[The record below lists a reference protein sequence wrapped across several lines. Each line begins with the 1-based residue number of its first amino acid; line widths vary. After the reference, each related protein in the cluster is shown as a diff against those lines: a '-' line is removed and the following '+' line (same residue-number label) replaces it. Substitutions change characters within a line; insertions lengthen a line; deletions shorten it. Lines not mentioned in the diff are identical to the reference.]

1 MLGTEN
7 AQLCSKTG
15 SKRQG
20 RLETGVKRV
29 VEFKMGAGAFERLET
44 WKRSEMIGDGRRWL
58 VTRQNAWWCL
68 KVSPSAQKQLKMRV
82 NTRKCIRK
90 KRLG

>member
-29 VEFKMGAGAFERLET
+29 VEFKMGAGALNG
-44 WKRSEMIGDGRRWL
+44 WKRSEMVGDGRRWL

-68 KVSPSAQKQLKMRV
+68 KVSLSAQKQLKMCV
-82 NTRKCIRK
+82 NTRKWVFSS
-90 KRLG
+90 

>member
-20 RLETGVKRV
+20 RLETLGNNW
-29 VEFKMGAGAFERLET
+29 G
-44 WKRSEMIGDGRRWL
+44 RSEMVGNTSER
-58 VTRQNAWWCL
+58 VVVFESESECPKTTENACTL
-68 KVSPSAQKQLKMRV
+68 ENGSSVV
-82 NTRKCIRK
+82 NTAVNGRFLLR
-90 KRLG
+90 RRAGD

>member
-29 VEFKMGAGAFERLET
+29 VEFKMGAGAFEQLET
-44 WKRSEMIGDGRRWL
+44 LGNDWGRSEMVGNTSER
-58 VTRQNAWWCL
+58 VVVFESESECPKTTENAC
-68 KVSPSAQKQLKMRV
+68 KHSKMG
-82 NTRKCIRK
+82 
-90 KRLG
+90 LQ